1 MPLQILTEVT
11 ENYIITL
18 LKLLRL
24 NLERDRLRGE
34 SGFCVSEESSFL
46 NFSFFLYSSFQ
57 VNVPDESHN
66 ADFVRYNFLQ

>member
-24 NLERDRLRGE
+24 NLERERLRGE
-34 SGFCVSEESSFL
+34 SGFCVSRIQIHSD
-46 NFSFFLYSSFQ
+46 Q
-57 VNVPDESHN
+57 I
-66 ADFVRYNFLQ
+66 